1 MSRRALIV
9 AVSGLLAAGAVQAGA
24 APVADGT
31 ISGRVAPDLR
41 PTAGSIADARAI
53 DVSNLTIAGSGSVS
67 TAGTYTLKV
76 PPGVYLVTVDKVGA
90 RAAPVRGYARLVR
103 VRSGGRASPPIVTRR
118 PQSAQLSQLA
128 GGKPVVAV
136 KEFAGSGPHAYVGRA
151 LADMLTTDLVG
162 SPCVVLVEWIR
173 RAEVLDEIRLQQ
185 SKRFDPSTRVRPGRL
200 LQPDIFVEGS
210 VTTTQSSISWNVRMR
225 EIRSGRIIASVN
237 GRAGDD
243 LFAKEV
249 ELARQLRK
257 KLEELCLP
265 ARVEGTFSGELTA
278 GGKTTFTGS
287 ILFVREEIQSSPGTV
302 TYKVAKVKFVTTIDG
317 APACQGTATER
328 VSLANAD
335 PNLSKL
341 VLSTE
346 RTPGKGYRYFVVSL
360 FQSPQPR
367 QVTFTCNGA
376 PATVP
381 WIPAAALNTGSSQY
395 TDGTSF
401 KGTNNELPPNTYTW
415 NLKGSR

>member
-1 MSRRALIV
+1 VSKRGLI
-9 AVSGLLAAGAVQAGA
+9 ATMAGLFAAGAVQAGV
-24 APVADGT
+24 APAADGT
-31 ISGRVAPDLR
+31 ITGRVAPDLR

-53 DVSNLTIAGSGSVS
+53 DVSSLTIVRGGSVS
-67 TAGTYTLKV
+67 KAGTYTLKV
-76 PPGVYLVTVDKVGA
+76 LPGVYLVTVDKIGA
-90 RAAPVRGYARLVR
+90 RAAPVRGYSHLVR
-103 VRSGGRASPPIVTRR
+103 VRSGGKASPPAVTRR
-118 PQSAQLSQLA
+118 LQGEQRRQLVR
-128 GGKPVVAV
+128 GKPAIAV
-136 KEFAGSGPHAYVGRA
+136 TQFAGSGPYAYVARG
-151 LADMLTTDLVG
+151 LADMLTTDLSA

-173 RAEVLDEIRLQQ
+173 RAEVIAEIRLQQ
-185 SKRFDPSTRVRPGRL
+185 NKSFDPSTRVRPGRL
-200 LQPDIFVEGS
+200 IQPDIFVEGS
-210 VTTTQSSISWNVRMR
+210 VATTESSVSAG
-225 EIRSGRIIASVN
+225 IRLRDIKSGRVV
-237 GRAGDD
+237 AGVSATARDI
-243 LFAKEV
+243 FEV
-249 ELARQLRK
+249 EAELVRQLLK
-257 KLEELCLP
+257 KLEEFCLP

-278 GGKTTFTGS
+278 GGKATFSGS
-287 ILFVREEIQSSPGTV
+287 ILFVREETQASPGTV
-302 TYKVAKVKFVTTIDG
+302 TYKVAKVEFTTTIDG
-317 APACQGTATER
+317 TPVCQGTATER

-381 WIPAAALNTGSSQY
+381 WIPAAALNTGSSHF

-415 NLKGSR
+415 DLKGSR